1 MLINSAGG
9 GGEALDTDPF
19 SSCMVRPLDLAFGR
33 ERQRLDQ
40 RKKKQ
45 SGDKRQRQS
54 RKVEAGDPKL
64 KPMCQTGLLL
74 LSIGL
79 IYDAQ
84 SVSHLLLT

>member
-1 MLINSAGG
+1 MMS
-9 GGEALDTDPF
+9 
-19 SSCMVRPLDLAFGR
+19 PLDLAFGR

-40 RKKKQ
+40 REKKQ
-45 SGDKRQRQS
+45 SRDKRQS

>member
-9 GGEALDTDPF
+9 GEALDSDPF
-19 SSCMVRPLDLAFGR
+19 SSCMVSPLDLAFGR

-40 RKKKQ
+40 REKKQ